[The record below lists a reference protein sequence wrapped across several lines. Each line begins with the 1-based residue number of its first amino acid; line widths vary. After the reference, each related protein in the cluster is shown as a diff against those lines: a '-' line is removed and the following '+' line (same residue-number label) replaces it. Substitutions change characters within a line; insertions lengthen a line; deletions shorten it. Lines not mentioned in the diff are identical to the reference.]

1 MPSPVVAVVGR
12 MAIPTGGG
20 FSGPRFNGLA
30 LVKLLLLLFEG
41 LGVFPEEILLI
52 GRTVT
57 GLAATIVV
65 DTGCVF

>member
-1 MPSPVVAVVGR
+1 
-12 MAIPTGGG
+12 MAISTGGG
-20 FSGPRFNGLA
+20 FPGPRFNGLA
-30 LVKLLLLLFEG
+30 LVKLLLLLFES

-52 GRTVT
+52 GWAVA